1 MKKQK
6 FTALTVDGKGNK
18 GNYSVRAAGSDEAAK
33 KMLKQGHFPL
43 AKPETVVGKLSY
55 AGRQN
60 LSSEDFAI
68 PETRQYP
75 IPDISHA
82 RNALARVSQHGTLV
96 ESQRV
101 MQAVYT
107 KYPELNKAA
116 DQGTKLPPTVTG
128 PASLR
133 RYAAAMARRQNIAR
147 QGGPEKHFAVLG
159 EDNHGQEGIAVVD
172 APNAEIASVRL
183 EQRGV
188 HPYHKPVE
196 QSLRFNKGNAITQV
210 HDDGDLTAIVNGK
223 KVVVTVGGE
232 AFEQVPAAQAALI
245 KQNLGSNVMAMK
257 ARLTNQLERGKLPG
271 APRTSGVA
279 KLPPPPRRIQVH
291 RTRQGAL
298 TRRSDR

>member
-82 RNALARVSQHGTLV
+82 RNALARVSQHGTSV

-107 KYPELNKAA
+107 KYPELNK
-116 DQGTKLPPTVTG
+116 
-128 PASLR
+128 
-133 RYAAAMARRQNIAR
+133 ARRQNIAR

-159 EDNHGQEGIAVVD
+159 EDNHGKEGIAVVD

-271 APRTSGVA
+271 APLVHGVP
-279 KLPPPPRRIQVH
+279 KLPPSPRRIQVH
-291 RTRQGAL
+291 RTSHGAL

>member
-6 FTALTVDGKGNK
+6 FTALTIDGKGNK
-18 GNYSVRAAGSDEAAK
+18 GNYSVRATDSDEAAK
-33 KMLKQGHFPL
+33 KMLKQGHFPMV
-43 AKPETVVGKLSY
+43 KPEAVVGKLSY

-68 PETRQYP
+68 PETRKYP

-82 RNALARVSQHGTLV
+82 RNALARVSQHGTSV

-116 DQGTKLPPTVTG
+116 DQGDKLPPTVTG
-128 PASLR
+128 PTSLK
-133 RYAAAMARRQNIAR
+133 RYAMARRQNIAR
-147 QGGPEKHFAVLG
+147 QGGPEKHFAALG

-183 EQRGV
+183 EQRGM

-196 QSLRFNKGNAITQV
+196 QSLKFNKGNAITQV

-223 KVVVTVGGE
+223 KVVVTVGGD

-271 APRTSGVA
+271 APLVHGVP
-279 KLPPPPRRIQVH
+279 KLPPSPRRIQVH
-291 RTRQGAL
+291 RTRHGAL